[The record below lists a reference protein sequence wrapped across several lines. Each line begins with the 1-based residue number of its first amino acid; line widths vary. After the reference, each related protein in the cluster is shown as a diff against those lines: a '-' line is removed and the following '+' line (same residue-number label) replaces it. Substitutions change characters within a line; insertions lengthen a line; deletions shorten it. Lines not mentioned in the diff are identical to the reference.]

1 MRRIIF
7 GFLVC
12 IAMVSSNT
20 RIATSADD
28 SAGTAIALV
37 IERQISAFQKNDLQR
52 AFSYASPTIQ
62 KKFGTP
68 EVFGKMVEMGYPMV
82 WRPSRWQMVK
92 LVDTSHGLVQ
102 VVLFVDESG
111 REYEAGYLMQQID
124 GRWRVNGVHV
134 RRRPSVGA

>member
-124 GRWRVNGVHV
+124 GGWRVNGVHV